1 MNKHFKRGLISM
13 SLWILFVIVVWGSY
27 LYITKRPFSYFI
39 DEETGGFISATFFLS
54 WALIWFGIGQHYSK
68 DYDIKRNIFEQKN
81 QGIDTKD
88 LNLMFRKTYFANFA
102 KTLSSLFFISV
113 PFYLAANVRDLPSL
127 KDCIIICLLM
137 LLSITSYLYYKKNKE
152 EI

>member
-1 MNKHFKRGLISM
+1 
-13 SLWILFVIVVWGSY
+13 
-27 LYITKRPFSYFI
+27 
-39 DEETGGFISATFFLS
+39 S

-81 QGIDTKD
+81 QGIDTKY

>member
-13 SLWILFVIVVWGSY
+13 SLWILFVIVVFGSY

-81 QGIDTKD
+81 QGIDTKY

-102 KTLSSLFFISV
+102 KTLSFALLYFCSVLFGSQRKRFTIFKRLHNNWSTYAA
-113 PFYLAANVRDLPSL
+113 FYHF
-127 KDCIIICLLM
+127 
-137 LLSITSYLYYKKNKE
+137 LSIL
-152 EI
+152 